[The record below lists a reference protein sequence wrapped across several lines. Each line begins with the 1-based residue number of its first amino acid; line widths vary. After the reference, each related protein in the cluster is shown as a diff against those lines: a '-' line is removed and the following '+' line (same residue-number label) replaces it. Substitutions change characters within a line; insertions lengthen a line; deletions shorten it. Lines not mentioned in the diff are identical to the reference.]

1 MVGFMDVLSGALNVI
16 DLPRSSAVDL
26 LMGENPIDQW
36 ADPFGTTGRRS
47 GRDLLTKW
55 GLTSANKET
64 GMSGWLSDPM
74 EGVADVAG
82 FAVDAIIDPLNAIPV
97 GRLFS
102 ALKGRRVASARNR
115 RIDALRGHPER
126 QRVVS
131 EMSDALREQ
140 LGPVTA
146 AQQSQDLADLAD
158 AAILHKELDPDRVY
172 GQLQVR
178 GPSSPVAN
186 TRDAS
191 GVTLEYPWKDHWE
204 VQKHNEFGRAYPEIG
219 LFVNQASRS
228 GVPLQVIART
238 LTQGG
243 ADAGF
248 VLKNLGNKT
257 EAEKALRAF
266 FAENPTI
273 GRKRSIPHL
282 PDSDVIRFI
291 RDEEKNRLM
300 VDEVN
305 DNPGWRQIFTPEE
318 LAYLRKPVVGPHQI
332 HKRTL
337 IDHRLAQY
345 EYDDI
350 ADLYWPKGT
359 PRPVTPEEMRRLEM
373 GHRELQNWLST
384 NPSVEQ
390 MFTPQEMALLQ
401 TPATTLDELASKKEL
416 VFGRREKHKWNGITK
431 QWEWTGWD
439 RTRGEAVPPTAA
451 DGPAAQAAMAAAA
464 QQSVT
469 EATPKNPIEAVLPDP
484 APMPVETPAA
494 PTTRPVR
501 KPRVKKPED
510 PLDAAIRAVN
520 ASLRRE
526 NIRGEQQLSD
536 IVDTALSGVSSTEAR
551 RLLRPKPNP
560 GVQDLTV
567 AFQPDDTVLNPVT
580 QKATKADPELERL
593 EAALR
598 PRQEAMQAERRAA
611 QEAAKQAAAA
621 RRMEN
626 KIDTQRGSAARAVA
640 AELRREQADFA
651 SDAALAA
658 QINATQAQRGAED
671 AIESLVGGLTP
682 TESRQLANSRL
693 RSSDYNQV
701 DPEITIHPR
710 SVSMTADRRRLIRP
724 MRGFAAKIDGEWA
737 VPAMAEQ
744 SDYWPVYSTPEQ
756 ARDAALQIVEGMRQ
770 SRANQASAFAPSTPA
785 TPERPM
791 SPVGMVAS
799 PEQASAVFPE
809 EIVRAP
815 NAYGRVD
822 MSFREPQGLTGDMVF
837 GSQANP
843 ATAPHELV
851 HWLRGDVFANQ
862 NMVGSMQ
869 QQKAIEEQVAD
880 AIEAA
885 LLQGVNTSSPAL
897 QGPLSRLQRNM
908 QDAYQSGGAMMPQ
921 RLMQASPRARQAFG
935 ELFGVTRSRSPL
947 DRSELPSLMSPI
959 GQYLLQQA
967 AGRFNQYGG
976 VQ

>member
-1 MVGFMDVLSGALNVI
+1 MVGLMDVLSGALNAI

-82 FAVDAIIDPLNAIPV
+82 FAVDAFIDPLNAIPV

-158 AAILHKELDPDRVY
+158 AAILHKELDPSRVY

-186 TRDAS
+186 ASDAS
-191 GVTLEYPWKDHWE
+191 DVTLEYPWEGHVDETRLSPLGYKKEDLLYPDIGIF
-204 VQKHNEFGRAYPEIG
+204 VDQAYREGYSAAEITKTLRQSDSVG
-219 LFVNQASRS
+219 FLRS
-228 GVPLQVIART
+228 KFDRS
-238 LTQGG
+238 
-243 ADAGF
+243 
-248 VLKNLGNKT
+248 T
-257 EAEKALRAF
+257 EARNLVHDAF
-266 FAENPTI
+266 DLLPNI
-273 GRKRSIPHL
+273 NRKRSIRALPDRVVSAILWRGQQNKMLREELAAPSGKRNSMWDQLFTPDELRQLEIPSRFQDEFQAKHNL
-282 PDSDVIRFI
+282 IKNRKAMYDYDPDSDA
-291 RDEEKNRLM
+291 
-300 VDEVN
+300 
-305 DNPGWRQIFTPEE
+305 WT
-318 LAYLRKPVVGPHQI
+318 LRK
-332 HKRTL
+332 
-337 IDHRLAQY
+337 AQ
-345 EYDDI
+345 
-350 ADLYWPKGT
+350 
-359 PRPVTPEEMRRLEM
+359 
-373 GHRELQNWLST
+373 
-384 NPSVEQ
+384 
-390 MFTPQEMALLQ
+390 
-401 TPATTLDELASKKEL
+401 
-416 VFGRREKHKWNGITK
+416 
-431 QWEWTGWD
+431 
-439 RTRGEAVPPTAA
+439 PTADQGVTTDA
-451 DGPAAQAAMAAAA
+451 PLSVTVDPAAA
-464 QQSVT
+464 
-469 EATPKNPIEAVLPDP
+469 PKNPIEAVLPDP
-484 APMPVETPAA
+484 APVPVETPAA

-520 ASLRRE
+520 TSLRRE
-526 NIRGEQQLSD
+526 NVRGEQQLSD

-580 QKATKADPELERL
+580 QRTTKADPELERL
-593 EAALR
+593 EAAIR

-621 RRMEN
+621 RRVEN
-626 KIDTQRGSAARAVA
+626 RIDTQRGSAARAVA
-640 AELRREQADFA
+640 AELRREQADFT

-658 QINATQAQRGAED
+658 QINATQAQRGVD
-671 AIESLVGGLTP
+671 GAIESLVGGLTP

-693 RSSDYNQV
+693 RLNSSDYNQV
-701 DPEITIHPR
+701 DPVQRQIALRRAGWTDEQIQALDLDGPSTQPVTYSDYSQVDPEITIHSR

-770 SRANQASAFAPSTPA
+770 SRTNQASAFAPSTPA
-785 TPERPM
+785 MAERPM
-791 SPVGMVAS
+791 SPVDMVAS
-799 PEQASAVFPE
+799 PEQASALFPE
-809 EIVRAP
+809 ETVRAP
-815 NAYGRVD
+815 NAYGRID
-822 MSFREPQGLTGDMVF
+822 MSLREPQGLTGNMVF

-862 NMVGSMQ
+862 NMAGSMQ

-885 LLQGVNTSSPAL
+885 LLQGVNTSSPAMR
-897 QGPLSRLQRNM
+897 GPLSRLQQNM
-908 QDAYQSGGAMMPQ
+908 RSAYSGSGAMMPQ
-921 RLMQASPRARQAFG
+921 RLQQASPGASQAFG
-935 ELFGVTRSRSPL
+935 ELFGVTRFRSPL

>member
-1 MVGFMDVLSGALNVI
+1 
-16 DLPRSSAVDL
+16 
-26 LMGENPIDQW
+26 
-36 ADPFGTTGRRS
+36 
-47 GRDLLTKW
+47 
-55 GLTSANKET
+55 
-64 GMSGWLSDPM
+64 
-74 EGVADVAG
+74 
-82 FAVDAIIDPLNAIPV
+82 
-97 GRLFS
+97 
-102 ALKGRRVASARNR
+102 
-115 RIDALRGHPER
+115 
-126 QRVVS
+126 
-131 EMSDALREQ
+131 
-140 LGPVTA
+140 
-146 AQQSQDLADLAD
+146 
-158 AAILHKELDPDRVY
+158 
-172 GQLQVR
+172 
-178 GPSSPVAN
+178 
-186 TRDAS
+186 
-191 GVTLEYPWKDHWE
+191 
-204 VQKHNEFGRAYPEIG
+204 
-219 LFVNQASRS
+219 
-228 GVPLQVIART
+228 
-238 LTQGG
+238 
-243 ADAGF
+243 
-248 VLKNLGNKT
+248 
-257 EAEKALRAF
+257 
-266 FAENPTI
+266 
-273 GRKRSIPHL
+273 
-282 PDSDVIRFI
+282 
-291 RDEEKNRLM
+291 
-300 VDEVN
+300 
-305 DNPGWRQIFTPEE
+305 
-318 LAYLRKPVVGPHQI
+318 
-332 HKRTL
+332 
-337 IDHRLAQY
+337 
-345 EYDDI
+345 
-350 ADLYWPKGT
+350 
-359 PRPVTPEEMRRLEM
+359 
-373 GHRELQNWLST
+373 
-384 NPSVEQ
+384 

-580 QKATKADPELERL
+580 QRTTKADPELERL
-593 EAALR
+593 EAAIR

-640 AELRREQADFA
+640 AELRREQADSA

-658 QINATQAQRGAED
+658 QINATQAQRGVDD
-671 AIESLVGGLTP
+671 AVETLVGGLTP
-682 TESRQLANSRL
+682 TEGRQLANSRL
-693 RSSDYNQV
+693 RLNSAEYNQVDPVQRRIALRRAGWTDEQIQALNLGGPSTQPVTYSDYNQV

-785 TPERPM
+785 IPERPM

-809 EIVRAP
+809 ETVRAP
-815 NAYGRVD
+815 NAYGRID
-822 MSFREPQGLTGDMVF
+822 MSFREPQGLTGNIVF

-862 NMVGSMQ
+862 NMVGSM

-921 RLMQASPRARQAFG
+921 RLMQASPRARQTFG